1 MIDALASS
9 PVGHLVPTIDGQLRW
24 TRDLYYDQ
32 LFHVSE
38 TGDWESW
45 LDYFLQ
51 GAAEQAHDALLR
63 SRRARELLDSYRLLL
78 QGRRESGNALRLL
91 DELFAHPYMT
101 APWAA
106 HLLDISS
113 PAGAR
118 GILQRLVD
126 AGIVEE
132 YPDQWPL
139 FAHPYMTAPWAAHLL
154 DITPAGARGILQ
166 RLVDAGI
173 VEEYPDQWPR
183 LYVARELLGM
193 IEAPIA
199 AE

>member
-1 MIDALASS
+1 MIVSYLTESFFRSLLESS

-106 HLLDISS
+106 HLLDI
-113 PAGAR
+113 
-118 GILQRLVD
+118 
-126 AGIVEE
+126 
-132 YPDQWPL
+132 
-139 FAHPYMTAPWAAHLL
+139 
-154 DITPAGARGILQ
+154 TPAGARGILQ